1 MNNFTKESVMKVKA
15 LLLAVFILMFIFS
28 CAPSQEVK
36 KDIPEITV
44 SEEEMPRMV
53 AVLPFQN
60 ETQETGI
67 ANQVRRAFYNH
78 FSSKPY
84 TDVELNIVDEK
95 IIHLEKSSG
104 KNILDLKPQEICQAI
119 GCDGLIYGKVT
130 DYKKVYAAVYS
141 QLGVEAEVWMVNTRT
156 GKEVF
161 RVKDSVR
168 YHEGGVPMSPL
179 SVIMTAVSTA
189 MNIREIQQVRIVNE
203 LAYKFNEKIPSPT
216 GVAIEERPVI
226 KEVLTNIKEGPFGKG
241 KIIRVGLEGDKGMVA
256 TFDIGNFKKG
266 IPMKETKPG
275 IYMGEYL
282 VMPGDNAKDMPIV
295 ASLKKPG
302 GYESQWI
309 DVSGF
314 LTIDTTPPPQVTG
327 LRAKGFHDRI
337 EVLWEQVKNVPD
349 LKGYR
354 VLRSEQPLS
363 GYGEIGSVELNSF
376 EDRTVMPE
384 KVYYYRVVAFDHV
397 GNESEIQDAVRAS
410 LMTKEPVMLA
420 GELKKDTVLL
430 GVYIVKDAFAI
441 PKGLS
446 LTIEPETRIMF
457 DENASL
463 AVFGKIVV
471 NGKESPVEFISSGEK
486 KWKGVVIDGGNIMM
500 NGFRIKNTDVGLS
513 VKNSEGVID
522 NGVITD
528 SDTGIAIFGT
538 PSVIIKNTVISG
550 NKTGIELQKTDARIV
565 NSNIFQNTDGIV
577 IKSFSGEIKDNNI
590 FDNGRNISS
599 ERNIKIG
606 ANYLGSINTEDMKI
620 AGITVSKVYDN
631 RIPGGK
637 VVDAISNPYASLSNE
652 DRQKKATEFVIEA
665 GNYFR
670 QRNYGKASSLFEE
683 ALKAYP
689 TAEVYYYL
697 ALCYQEMKEDEKSLK
712 YLRDGVEKF
721 PNDTTLQK
729 SLGLMYY
736 QKGNDAEAKKAF
748 EDVLRLSPEDRQVR
762 FLLERMGK

>member
-1 MNNFTKESVMKVKA
+1 MRVKDP
-15 LLLAVFILMFIFS
+15 LLTAFVLLFLFS
-28 CAPSQEVK
+28 CAPPSEVK
-36 KDIPEITV
+36 KDIPEITI

-78 FSSKPY
+78 FSSKSY

-95 IIHLEKSSG
+95 IIHLEKSTG
-104 KNILDLKPQEICQAI
+104 KNILDLKPQEICQSI

-161 RVKDSVR
+161 RIKDSVR

-189 MNIREIQQVRIVNE
+189 MNIREIQQARMVNE
-203 LAYKFNEKIPSPT
+203 LCYKFNEKIPSPT

-226 KEVLTNIKEGPFGKG
+226 KEVLTNVKEWPFGKG

-337 EVLWEQVKNVPD
+337 EVSWEQVKNVPD

-354 VLRSEQPLS
+354 ILRSEQPLS
-363 GYGEIGSVELNSF
+363 GFVEAGSVELNSF
-376 EDRTVMPE
+376 EDRTAMPE
-384 KVYYYRVVAFDHV
+384 KVYYYRIIAFDHV

-410 LMTKEPVMLA
+410 LMTKEPVILT
-420 GELKKDTVLL
+420 GEIKKDTVLS
-430 GVYIVKDAFAI
+430 GIYIVKDAFTV

-446 LTIEPETRIMF
+446 LTIELETRIMF

-471 NGKESPVEFISSGEK
+471 NGKESPVEFISSGKK
-486 KWKGVVIDGGNIMM
+486 KWKGVIVDGGNIMM
-500 NGFRIKNTDVGLS
+500 NGFRIKNAVVGLF

-528 SDTGIAIFGT
+528 SNTGISIYGTPSVTVKSSAISGNKKGIELIKTDAKIIMSSIFQNETGIAING
-538 PSVIIKNTVISG
+538 
-550 NKTGIELQKTDARIV
+550 
-565 NSNIFQNTDGIV
+565 
-577 IKSFSGEIKDNNI
+577 FSGDIKDSNI
-590 FDNGRNISS
+590 FDNSLNISS
-599 ERNIKIG
+599 ESMVKIDP
-606 ANYLGSINTEDMKI
+606 NYLGSINTDEMKI
-620 AGITVSKVYDN
+620 KGVSITKVYDN

-637 VVDAISNPYASLSNE
+637 VVDAISNPYASMSHE
-652 DRQKKATEFVIEA
+652 ERQKKATELVIEA

-721 PNDTTLQK
+721 PKDSTLQK

-736 QKGNDAEAKKAF
+736 QKGNEAEAKKAF
-748 EDVLRLSPEDRQVR
+748 EEVLRLSPEDRQVR

>member
-1 MNNFTKESVMKVKA
+1 MKNRKRSYQIF
-15 LLLAVFILMFIFS
+15 FILALILLIGFTVS
-28 CAPSQEVK
+28 CVPTQEIK
-36 KDIPEITV
+36 KDLPEVAI
-44 SEEEMPRMV
+44 SEEELPRMV
-53 AVLPFQN
+53 AVMPFQN

-95 IIHLEKSSG
+95 IIHLEKSTG
-104 KNILDLKPQEICQAI
+104 KNIFDLKPEEICQAI

-130 DYKKVYAAVYS
+130 DYKKVYAVAYS

-161 RVKDSVR
+161 RIKDSVR

-189 MNIREIQQVRIVNE
+189 MNIREIQQVRMVNE
-203 LAYKFNEKIPSPT
+203 LCYKFNEKIPSPA

-226 KEVLTNIKEGPFGKG
+226 KEVLTNVKEGPFGKG
-241 KIIRVGLEGDKGMVA
+241 KIVRVGIEGDKGMVA

-282 VMPGDNAKDMPIV
+282 VMPGDNAKDMPII

-309 DVSGF
+309 DVGGF
-314 LTIDTTPPPQVTG
+314 LTIDTTPPPQVMG

-337 EVLWEQVKNVPD
+337 EVLWEQMKNVPD
-349 LKGYR
+349 LKGYK

-363 GYGEIGSVELNSF
+363 GFVEAGSVELNSF
-376 EDRTVMPE
+376 EDRTAIQG
-384 KVYYYRVVAFDHV
+384 KVYYYRVIAFDNA
-397 GNESEIQDAVRAS
+397 GNESEVQDAVRAS
-410 LMTKEPVMLA
+410 LMTKEPVVLA
-420 GELKKDTVLL
+420 GEIKKDTVLS
-430 GVYIVKDAFAI
+430 GVYIVKDAFTV

-446 LTIEPETRIMF
+446 LIIEPETRIMF
-457 DENASL
+457 DENASVI
-463 AVFGKIVV
+463 VFGKIVV
-471 NGKESPVEFISSGEK
+471 SGKESPVEFISSGEK
-486 KWKGVVIDGGNIMM
+486 KWKGIIVDGGNIMI
-500 NGFRIKNTDVGLS
+500 NGFRIKNADVGLS
-513 VKNSEGVID
+513 AKNSEGVVE

-528 SDTGIAIFGT
+528 NDTGISISGT
-538 PSVIIKNTVISG
+538 PSITVKNSAISG
-550 NKTGIELQKTDARIV
+550 NKKGIELIKTDAKIIM
-565 NSNIFQNTDGIV
+565 SSIFQNEAGVTING
-577 IKSFSGEIKDNNI
+577 FSGDIKDNNI
-590 FDNGRNISS
+590 FDNTLNISS
-599 ERNIKIG
+599 ESIVKIDP
-606 ANYLGSINTEDMKI
+606 NYLGSVNTDEMKI
-620 AGITVSKVYDN
+620 KGVSITKVYDS

-637 VVDAISNPYASLSNE
+637 IVDAISNPYANLSQE

-670 QRNYGKASSLFEE
+670 QRNYGKAATLFEE

-697 ALCYQEMKEDEKSLK
+697 ALCYQEMKEDDKSLK
-712 YLRDGVEKF
+712 YLKEGVEKF
-721 PNDTTLQK
+721 PKDSTLQK

-736 QKGNDAEAKKAF
+736 QKGNEVEAKKVF
-748 EDVLRLSPEDRQVR
+748 EEVLRLSPEDRQVR
-762 FLLERMGK
+762 FLMERIGK